1 VDTPSSVVP
10 NGPLVV
16 GVDESERSRDAIALG
31 RQLAED
37 LPGGLL
43 PVYVH
48 TVEELDALM
57 TGHHL
62 EEVEELVAEH
72 AKAKHAQVRA
82 LAAEM
87 GPREPLG
94 PARRTTPGPQY
105 SEPLRPKSA
114 GGTKWIPQSRESG
127 SAPRGPARAHRRA
140 AARELA
146 RRRTRG

>member
-16 GVDESERSRDAIALG
+16 GVDESERSLDAIALG

-94 PARRTTPGPQY
+94 PARRTTPG
-105 SEPLRPKSA
+105 SSVL
-114 GGTKWIPQSRESG
+114 
-127 SAPRGPARAHRRA
+127 RA
-140 AARELA
+140 ATPEVS
-146 RRRTRG
+146 RGNEVDTPVA